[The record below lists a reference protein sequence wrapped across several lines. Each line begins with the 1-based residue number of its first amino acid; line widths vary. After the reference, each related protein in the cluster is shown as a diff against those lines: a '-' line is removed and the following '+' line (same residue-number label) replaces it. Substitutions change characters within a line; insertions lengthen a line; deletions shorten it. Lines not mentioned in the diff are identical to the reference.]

1 MEVNM
6 KSFRLFLFLA
16 ASLTLTAGWV
26 LVQAAQAPATTV
38 TGTLVDGTCYMMN
51 PANTGDKHGPME
63 GCGKMCLS
71 KGAPAAVLSADKTLH
86 PIMAFSASFADIV
99 GQTVRVS
106 GPVQGTAILAKKVEV
121 NKGGRW
127 EEVKLLSMK

>member
-1 MEVNM
+1 M
-6 KSFRLFLFLA
+6 KWFRLLVFV
-16 ASLTLTAGWV
+16 ASALTLTAGW
-26 LVQAAQAPATTV
+26 LLAQAAQAPATTV

-51 PANTGDKHGPME
+51 AANTGDKHGPME

-99 GQTVRVS
+99 GQTVRVT
-106 GPVQGTAILAKKVEV
+106 GPAQGASILAKKVEV
-121 NKGGRW
+121 NRAGRG
-127 EEVKLLSMK
+127 EEVKLLAIK